1 MCDLRSFQTSVSS
14 HLKLH
19 SFSPNL
25 YSIHL
30 FLQSEIAGSRPAL
43 AFRFQRNKMFPP
55 CSLVNIVG
63 SLRDREVAA
72 SNFRPPGFE
81 FRILCLE
88 GRLSSHHPLAQC
100 SPRAHKSGIKLH
112 LFQFIFLSV
121 DQSSGKLT
129 VNDRKC
135 LSART
140 LATLESYGHNKT
152 THCWGITED
161 VLAIIYP
168 STLPGLFDTV
178 GRMTGEVCYCDE
190 DDCNKPGSSA
200 PTSSGARKESS
211 RLHYYPTI
219 MSILMLISQL
229 YLNL

>member
-1 MCDLRSFQTSVSS
+1 MGASTLHSPS
-14 HLKLH
+14 HWKLH
-19 SFSPNL
+19 SFSHNL
-25 YSIHL
+25 YSIYL
-30 FLQSEIAGSRPAL
+30 LLQSEIACSNPAL
-43 AFRFQRNKMFPP
+43 AFRFQRNKMFLL
-55 CSLVNIVG
+55 CSLVKIRYCGEPLWPGNSELG
-63 SLRDREVAA
+63 L
-72 SNFRPPGFE
+72 RPPGFE
-81 FRILCLE
+81 FRVSCLE
-88 GRLSSHHPLAQC
+88 GRLSSRHPLAQL
-100 SPRAHKSGIKLH
+100 SPRVNKSGLL

-140 LATLESYGHNKT
+140 LATLESHGHNKT
-152 THCWGITED
+152 THCWGITDD

-190 DDCNKPGSSA
+190 DVCNKPGSSA
-200 PTSSGARKESS
+200 TTSGAARKQSS
-211 RLHYYPTI
+211 RRHYYPTI

-229 YLNL
+229 HLNL